1 MSRRAIGR
9 LRPDH
14 TSARPET
21 GPAQSLTAPRS
32 ALALLADRTFGP
44 YFAGNLASNIGT
56 WFQQITAAVVVF
68 DVTGSTFMVGLVGVA
83 QFLPSLLLAPWTG
96 AAADRFDRR
105 RLLIVAQSI
114 AAAAASALAVTTIA
128 FGVDRFPV
136 AWPVLVTA
144 LVVGLAHAVSTPAQQ
159 ALVTALV
166 PVVDLDQAVA
176 LNSVTFHLARAV
188 GPAVGAFV
196 LVAWG
201 PGPAFAVNAVSY
213 AALVTGLVV
222 IRPRPI
228 DIAPRTSV
236 WVGFRRLR
244 TDPILAMLLV
254 GLTALGFGADPMITL
269 SPALAEKLKDATF
282 PNPDALVGI
291 LISAFGTGAVV
302 GTLVV
307 TRARMR
313 WGHIRVATGGLALV
327 SAGLAM
333 LGLAR
338 GGWTALTGMAIAGA
352 GYLFGVTSLTTAM
365 HLRVPEGMRG
375 RIMAL
380 WGVAFLGSR
389 PVAALVD
396 GSIADLASPEVAT
409 LVAAGTVAVSA
420 IVMRIRVP
428 ADLTSSRPPG

>member
-1 MSRRAIGR
+1 MSGQTVTRA
-9 LRPDH
+9 
-14 TSARPET
+14 
-21 GPAQSLTAPRS
+21 APRS
-32 ALALLADRTFGP
+32 ALALIADRTFGP

-96 AAADRFDRR
+96 AAADRLDRR
-105 RLLIVAQSI
+105 RLLIIAQSVAAI
-114 AAAAASALAVTTIA
+114 AATTLAVTTIVV
-128 FGVDRFPV
+128 GLDRFPA

-166 PVVDLDQAVA
+166 PVTDLDQAVA

-188 GPAVGAFV
+188 GPAVGALV

-213 AALVTGLVV
+213 AALVTGLLM
-222 IRPRPI
+222 IRPRPVEV
-228 DIAPRTSV
+228 APRTSV

-244 TDPILAMLLV
+244 TDPVLAMLLV

-269 SPALAEKLKDATF
+269 SPALSEGLSDATF
-282 PNPDALVGI
+282 SNPDALVGI

-307 TRARMR
+307 TRLRTR

-333 LGLAR
+333 LGLAT
-338 GGWTALTGMAIAGA
+338 GGWMALTGMAIAGA

-365 HLRVPEGMRG
+365 HIRIPEEIRG

-389 PVAALVD
+389 PLAALLD
-396 GSIADLASPEVAT
+396 GTIADLASAEVAT
-409 LVAAGTVAVSA
+409 LVAAGLVAVGA
-420 IVMRIRVP
+420 IVVWSRVP
-428 ADLTSSRPPG
+428 ADLD